1 MKTLTALSGALLIA
15 ALAAP
20 ASAQYPTPHDR
31 YVAVNAASQPG
42 STALSDHFEFERNVE
57 TATADVH
64 YPSKLGVGFDAGAGI
79 RLWKRLGAGLSLS
92 YLSSTGAASIDAS
105 IPHPFMFDRPRLING
120 TEDSITRTETGAH
133 AQLLYFVPAR
143 GKLRLV
149 LSGGPSWLRLEQDF
163 VTDVHYSESYP
174 YDTATF
180 TRATTTS
187 AKGSAIGFNA
197 GADVRWMFNRRLA
210 AGALVRLTRAQV
222 DIDLATGR
230 TVTVDAGGVQAGAGL
245 RFLF

>member
-1 MKTLTALSGALLIA
+1 MKTLTGVSGALIIV

-20 ASAQYPTPHDR
+20 ASAQYRTPHDR
-31 YVAVNAASQPG
+31 YIAVNAASQPG
-42 STALSDHFEFERNVE
+42 SPALSDHFEFERNVE

-64 YPSKLGVGFDAGAGI
+64 YPSKAGVGIDAGAGI
-79 RLWKRLGAGLSLS
+79 RLWKRFGAGLSVS
-92 YLSSTGAASIDAS
+92 YLSSTGSASIDAS
-105 IPHPFMFDRPRLING
+105 IPHPFLFEHRRVING
-120 TEDSITRTETGAH
+120 TDDSITRTETGAH
-133 AQLLYFVPAR
+133 AQFLYFVPGR

-149 LSGGPSWLRLEQDF
+149 LSGGPSWLRLEQEF

-180 TRATTTS
+180 TRATATS
-187 AKGSAIGFNA
+187 AKGSAIGFNV
-197 GADVRWMFNRRLA
+197 GADVRWMFTRQLA
-210 AGALVRLTRAQV
+210 VGALVRLTRAQV

-230 TVTVDAGGVQAGAGL
+230 TLQVDAGGVQAGGGI